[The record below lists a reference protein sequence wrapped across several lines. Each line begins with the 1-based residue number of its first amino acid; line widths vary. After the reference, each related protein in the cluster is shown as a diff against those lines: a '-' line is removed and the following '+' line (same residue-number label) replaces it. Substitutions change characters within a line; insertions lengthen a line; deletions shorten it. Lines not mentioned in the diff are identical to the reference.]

1 MAVPKKKV
9 SVSRKKVRLNSN
21 PLKLKIYFQCE
32 KSNQFKLSHRVSVT
46 KNNNTNLIK
55 KYKKNFLF
63 SVTRKINSK

>member
-21 PLKLKIYFQCE
+21 PLKTKIYFQCE
-32 KSNQFKLSHRVSVT
+32 YSDQFKLSHRICVT

-55 KYKKNFLF
+55 KYKKGF
-63 SVTRKINSK
+63 SFSTLHKTNA